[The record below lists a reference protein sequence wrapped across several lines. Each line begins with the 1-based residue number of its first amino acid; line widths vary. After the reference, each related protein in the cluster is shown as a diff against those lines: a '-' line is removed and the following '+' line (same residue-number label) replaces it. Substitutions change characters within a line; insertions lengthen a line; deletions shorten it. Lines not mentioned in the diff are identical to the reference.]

1 MKPFRTGILVVLAV
15 ARVVPAL
22 AQDVKAVTGASVIGA
37 AGGATIPDAVVV
49 IDGTRLGAV
58 GPRATTAVPANAV
71 VIDARGKFVIP
82 GLADM
87 HNHARSGSSRAQQNL
102 TTNLTFLLASGVTT
116 IFNPSISRADFAQLK
131 TATAAD
137 AAPYPR
143 FFGTGPIITIEGDFF
158 GAMVGSPTPDTPGE
172 ALAAIKELKAAGVD
186 AIKINRDDLGWS
198 MKQRVPLMKADV
210 LAALV
215 QQAHQEGLKA
225 YAHAPMLAQAKEAL
239 RAGADGLMHGI
250 IDEPVDQEFLDLM
263 KRNKAVYVA
272 TSSLYED
279 VADVASWARRQAA
292 YDEAG
297 RLSAIVNG
305 FTGGPGAQQFEAAFN
320 NSALTKRLLP
330 TQRANLKKVFDA
342 GVPVVMGTD
351 AGFLGILMGVSSQ
364 AELALMV
371 EAGLTPDAALRAATI
386 NAARMLGREA
396 MSGTIETGKQAD
408 MIVLDADPLVDI
420 GNVRRIH
427 RVIKG
432 GVVHDPSQLLA
443 GMRTLPPVGVN
454 K

>member
-1 MKPFRTGILVVLAV
+1 
-15 ARVVPAL
+15 
-22 AQDVKAVTGASVIGA
+22 
-37 AGGATIPDAVVV
+37 
-49 IDGTRLGAV
+49 
-58 GPRATTAVPANAV
+58 
-71 VIDARGKFVIP
+71 
-82 GLADM
+82 
-87 HNHARSGSSRAQQNL
+87 
-102 TTNLTFLLASGVTT
+102 
-116 IFNPSISRADFAQLK
+116 
-131 TATAAD
+131 
-137 AAPYPR
+137 
-143 FFGTGPIITIEGDFF
+143 
-158 GAMVGSPTPDTPGE
+158 
-172 ALAAIKELKAAGVD
+172 
-186 AIKINRDDLGWS
+186 
-198 MKQRVPLMKADV
+198 
-210 LAALV
+210 
-215 QQAHQEGLKA
+215 
-225 YAHAPMLAQAKEAL
+225 AL

-305 FTGGPGAQQFEAAFN
+305 FIAGPGAQQFEATFN

-371 EAGLTPDAALRAATI
+371 EAGLTPDAALAAATI

-396 MSGTIETGKQAD
+396 TFGTIETGKQAD
-408 MIVLDADPLVDI
+408 MIVLDADPLADI

-432 GVVHDPSQLLA
+432 GVVHDPGQLLA
-443 GMRTLPPVGVN
+443 GMRTLPPAGVD